1 MRYQIPVF
9 ATSPRGLRVRMFCS
23 PLPWSD
29 RILDEVER
37 NLPKLGVNP
46 VQAKRRVSTM
56 RGAFGAESLVDGFD
70 ALAP

>member
-1 MRYQIPVF
+1 
-9 ATSPRGLRVRMFCS
+9 MFCS